1 MGFWDSKPNRHLYK
15 GFIEVSE
22 GDHRAQISNV
32 RVEEFN
38 SGKKCFEITLKV
50 SHNAGKIW
58 YYLWFDPND
67 KQKNSKSF
75 QSFFRS
81 FKINDYNL
89 LHYEKWI
96 GKYGAIRVK
105 HEKDDEYDV
114 CFETRVIY
122 CLYGKQQD
130 VLPAWHE
137 GPPQKPIQECPF

>member
-1 MGFWDSKPNRHLYK
+1 MINEGFWDFLTSFFKSI
-15 GFIEVSE
+15 F
-22 GDHRAQISNV
+22 GDGVTKETQEHVTAGMDWMVN
-32 RVEEFN
+32 EY
-38 SGKKCFEITLKV
+38 GKSMAPDIK
-50 SHNAGKIW
+50 KI
-58 YYLWFDPND
+58 F

-130 VLPAWHE
+130 VLPAWHD
-137 GPPQKPIQECPF
+137 GPILKSLQEPF